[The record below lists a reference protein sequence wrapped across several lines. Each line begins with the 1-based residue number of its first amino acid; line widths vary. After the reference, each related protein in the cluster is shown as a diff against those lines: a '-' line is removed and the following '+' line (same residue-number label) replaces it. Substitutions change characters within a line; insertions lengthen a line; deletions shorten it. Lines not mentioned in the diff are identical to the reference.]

1 MAEAKAITTHI
12 VEYLEEHAEAGG
24 SLESIAI
31 WWMTRQQASEPK
43 GAIRAALEQLRS
55 AGVIADHITPDGK
68 TVYFLNGES
77 DARPRDS

>member
-12 VEYLEEHAEAGG
+12 VEYLEEHAEGGG

-43 GAIRAALEQLRS
+43 DTVRAALDHLRS
-55 AGVIADHITPDGK
+55 TGVIADHVMPDGQ
-68 TVYFLNGES
+68 TVYFLSDER
-77 DARPRDS
+77 DARTRQP